1 MAFIPEQQVRGGK
14 LYFTVP
20 PEMEKAGFYTLQ
32 LNDSI
37 LTTLAFNYD
46 KGESYLEQYTPD
58 ELRTVIGSESGNI
71 HVYDYGDA
79 FSIKGEFEKRY
90 FGVKLWKYCL
100 ILCLFF
106 LMAEIALIR
115 FFRT

>member
-1 MAFIPEQQVRGGK
+1 MAG
-14 LYFTVP
+14 TV
-20 PEMEKAGFYTLQ
+20 
-32 LNDSI
+32 
-37 LTTLAFNYD
+37 AFNYD
-46 KGESYLEQYTPD
+46 NRESFLEVYTPD
-58 ELRTVIGSESGNI
+58 ELRSMIGTDRKNM

-79 FSIKGEFEKRY
+79 FSVKNEFEKRY

-115 FFRT
+115 FL